1 MSDSED
7 AARRYRK
14 PTTRGFSPVAGIV
27 TRATRQAIDRKGAVF
42 GGLLQNWASIVGP
55 SLAARTLPEALS
67 FPRNQRVD
75 ATLTLRVAGAMAVEV
90 QHMLPMLIERVNGY
104 AGYGAVARIRIVQA
118 PTPSAATRPPRRRP
132 VSPLQERLI
141 DTALTGI
148 EDEGL
153 REALRRLGEGMASE
167 GLI

>member
-1 MSDSED
+1 
-7 AARRYRK
+7 
-14 PTTRGFSPVAGIV
+14 
-27 TRATRQAIDRKGAVF
+27 
-42 GGLLQNWASIVGP
+42 
-55 SLAARTLPEALS
+55 
-67 FPRNQRVD
+67 
-75 ATLTLRVAGAMAVEV
+75 MAVEV

-118 PTPSAATRPPRRRP
+118 PTPSAAMRPPRRRP
-132 VSPLQERLI
+132 VSPLQERMI

-167 GLI
+167 GRI